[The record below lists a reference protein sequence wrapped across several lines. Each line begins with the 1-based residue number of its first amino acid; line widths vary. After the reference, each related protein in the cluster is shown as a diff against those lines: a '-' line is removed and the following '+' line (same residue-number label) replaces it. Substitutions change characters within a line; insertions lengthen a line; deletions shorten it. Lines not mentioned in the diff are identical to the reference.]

1 MSSFATGGGGA
12 RRLKVASRRYVIA
25 RGGAKKAATSAVS
38 GRATTARLATFLS
51 DVAARGFTEAA
62 RSLGLEATVG
72 QKVNVVLAA
81 VINAIAP
88 AGTNNDDAI
97 ARRAASETLRELF
110 EKHGAEKAG
119 LDALNAMAAADVTDA
134 VELSVSAYVYQRW
147 LFDLSQ
153 KIEEHAVSVS
163 EAVRLERDVKV
174 FVRGLVKLK
183 LDGNQALQLDWKGSQ
198 GKKFVQDIYEA
209 AYRLLGGTS

>member
-1 MSSFATGGGGA
+1 M
-12 RRLKVASRRYVIA
+12 
-25 RGGAKKAATSAVS
+25 
-38 GRATTARLATFLS
+38 
-51 DVAARGFTEAA
+51 D
-62 RSLGLEATVG
+62 
-72 QKVNVVLAA
+72 VVLAA
-81 VINAIAP
+81 VINSIAP

-110 EKHGAEKAG
+110 EKHGVEQAG
-119 LDALNAMAAADVTDA
+119 LDALNAMAPADVTDA
-134 VELSVSAYVYQRW
+134 IELSVSAYIYQRW

-183 LDGNQALQLDWKGSQ
+183 LDGNQALHLDWKGSQ
-198 GKKFVQDIYEA
+198 GKQFVQDIYEA
-209 AYRLLGGTS
+209 AYRLLGGTT